1 MKLQRYHLL
10 IIALICFIVVFV
22 GINTKYDKFYRI
34 QGMNNDNR
42 ILIETYLD
50 HNAQEYLIH
59 NNIPVDSFIR
69 YIDIPGFNIENYEYY
84 RKVEIANCLPGL
96 GEIIAHSNRVV
107 DKLKTESQGSI
118 NEMLDVLLNNDLLID
133 YENSDNFNFQ
143 YASIYS
149 TLKPYYLKDNENYI
163 DTINDLMTSLTKL
176 GYESVESRKGIL
188 ITLFKNYNSSQ
199 VTDIVDYSI
208 NEGSVCFVKNPTS
221 LDALVNAK
229 HYISSYVPHDLEV
242 IESIPRLSYFTYL
255 RSDAYTQL
263 KVMFDDFM
271 KYNKNESILV
281 ETAYESFDSLPTD
294 LAGKSE
300 LQLGNTVSLKVEG
313 ISNEAFANTEFKK
326 WLDVYAYQYGFVL
339 RYPPST
345 DTNTGHVS
353 ISNLYRYVGTDIASK
368 MHELNIS
375 TLEEY
380 VEQVKEDV

>member
-69 YIDIPGFNIENYEYY
+69 YIDVPGFNIENYEYY
-84 RKVEIANCLPGL
+84 RQVEIANCLPGL
-96 GEIIAHSNRVV
+96 GEIIAHTNRVV
-107 DKLKTESQGSI
+107 DKLKTESQSSI
-118 NEMLDVLLNNDLLID
+118 NEMLSILLNDDLLID

-149 TLKPYYLKDNENYI
+149 VLKPYYLKDNENYI
-163 DTINDLMTSLTKL
+163 DTINDLMTSLAKL
-176 GYESVESRKGIL
+176 GYESVESRKDIL
-188 ITLFKNYNSSQ
+188 IILFKNYNSSQ
-199 VTDIVDYSI
+199 VTDMVDYSI

-221 LDALVNAK
+221 LDALVNEK

-255 RSDAYTQL
+255 RSDAYIQL
-263 KVMFDDFM
+263 KLMFDDFM
-271 KYNKNESILV
+271 KYNENESILV

-313 ISNEAFANTEFKK
+313 VSSEEFNHTDFKK
-326 WLDVYAYQYGFVL
+326 WLDEHAYQYGFIL
-339 RYPPST
+339 RYPPSM
-345 DTNTGHVS
+345 DNQTGHSSVNN
-353 ISNLYRYVGTDIASK
+353 IYRYVGTDIAGK